1 MSPLQGRY
9 QFGLRTGNSAGIH
22 KIVDIRAKINQS
34 RGFVV
39 GNSQRIILP
48 HFFQSVL
55 ELMNLPLTGYQA
67 LPHAERDRQCTS
79 APTVGAGRRRGFR
92 CPVEAGE
99 PSTRKALLR
108 NVEVGILVVL
118 RRGAATGLVGEV
130 DGVDLGRG
138 PGAAMRGSGALPR
151 DLFAVRRTRARVT

>member
-9 QFGLRTGNSAGIH
+9 QFGLRTGNSASIH

-55 ELMNLPLTGYQA
+55 ELMNLPLTSYQA
-67 LPHAERDRQCTS
+67 LPHAE
-79 APTVGAGRRRGFR
+79 
-92 CPVEAGE
+92 
-99 PSTRKALLR
+99 
-108 NVEVGILVVL
+108 
-118 RRGAATGLVGEV
+118 AATG
-130 DGVDLGRG
+130 RG
-138 PGAAMRGSGALPR
+138 MQFTAKGIATLLDRSL
-151 DLFAVRRTRARVT
+151 